1 MRIEFVTFRTICCA
15 SVALAGAACNSHRG
29 GAAPRVPVS
38 VARVERRALPYELDA
53 TGTVEPVRSVE
64 VLPQVN
70 GTILHVHFAEG
81 DEVAAGQVLFEID
94 PRPYQAA
101 LQQAEGALLKD
112 VTTAASAAR
121 EAARYKTLATS
132 NTVTQEDYEAKQAA
146 ADAAAAAVRSDSA
159 AAALAHLNLE
169 YATVRAPIGG
179 RTGRLLLHE
188 GNLVRAGSDPLVSI
202 VQMRP
207 ILVRFP
213 VPATNLP
220 TLRARAGQE
229 LKVIALPARD
239 SASALQG
246 VLSFVDNTVDTTTG
260 TVLLKGRFP
269 NRDGAL
275 WPGEYVTITLTLG
288 MQNDAVVVPSQAVMQ
303 GQQGTYVFVVNNDG
317 SATTQ
322 PVTVQRTLDSIS
334 VVAGV
339 PAGALVVT
347 DGQLRLTPNAKVD
360 IRGGPSSETSAGS
373 AGGAG
378 AGGTG
383 GNTDGGN
390 PR

>member
-1 MRIEFVTFRTICCA
+1 MRIVGVTFRNSTIA
-15 SVALAGAACNSHRG
+15 IALLAAAVGCGPRQG
-29 GAAPRVPVS
+29 GAVAKVPVS
-38 VARVERRALPYELDA
+38 VARVERRALPYELEA
-53 TGTVEPVRSVE
+53 TGSVEPIRSVD

-70 GTILHVHFAEG
+70 GTILHVNFAEG
-81 DEVAAGQVLFEID
+81 DEVAVGQILFEID
-94 PRPYQAA
+94 PRPYRAA
-101 LQQAEGALLKD
+101 LQQAEGALLRD
-112 VTTAASAAR
+112 VTQAQSAAR
-121 EAARYKTLATS
+121 EAARYKTLAVT
-132 NTVTQEDYEAKQAA
+132 NTVTQEDYEAKQSA

-159 AAALAHLNLE
+159 TVAIARLNLE

-220 TLRARAGQE
+220 ALRQRAGQQ
-229 LKVIALPARD
+229 LKVIAMPARD
-239 SASALQG
+239 SASAVQG
-246 VLSFVDNTVDTTTG
+246 VLSFVDNQVDTTTG
-260 TVLLKGRFP
+260 SVLLKARFL

-275 WPGEYVTITLTLG
+275 WPGEFVAITLVLG
-288 MQNDAVVVPSQAVMQ
+288 MQNDAVVVPSAAVMQ
-303 GQQGTYVFVVNNDG
+303 GQQGTYVFVVNTDG
-317 SATTQ
+317 TAATQ
-322 PVTVQRTLDSIS
+322 PVTVERTLDSLS

-347 DGQLRLTPNAKVD
+347 DGQLRLTPNSRVD
-360 IRGGPSSETSAGS
+360 IRGGPTTES
-373 AGGAG
+373 AGGG
-378 AGGTG
+378 ADPSASGTG
-383 GNTDGGN
+383 

>member
-1 MRIEFVTFRTICCA
+1 MRIEVVPFRTA
-15 SVALAGAACNSHRG
+15 LLAGLAGVALAGTTGCGSRTG
-29 GAAPRVPVS
+29 GAQPKVPVS
-38 VARVERRALPYELDA
+38 VARVERRALPYELNA
-53 TGTVEPVRSVE
+53 TGSVEPIRSVD

-70 GTILHVHFAEG
+70 GTILKVHFAEG
-81 DEVAAGQVLFEID
+81 DEVAPGQVLFEID

-101 LQQAEGALLKD
+101 LQQAEGTLLRD
-112 VTTAASAAR
+112 LTNAIAAAR
-121 EAARYKTLATS
+121 EAARYKTLAAT
-132 NTVTQEDYEAKQAA
+132 NTVTAEDYEAKQSA

-159 AAALAHLNLE
+159 SAAIARLNLE

-188 GNLVRAGSDPLVSI
+188 GNLARAGSDALVSI

-220 TLRARAGQE
+220 ALRQRAGQQ
-229 LKVIALPARD
+229 LTVIALAARD
-239 SASALQG
+239 SASALRG
-246 VLSFVDNTVDTTTG
+246 VLSFVDNQVDTTTG
-260 TVLLKGRFP
+260 TVLLKARFS
-269 NRDGAL
+269 NHDGAL
-275 WPGEYVTITLTLG
+275 WPGEYVTVTLVLG

-317 SATTQ
+317 TASTQ
-322 PVTVQRTLDSIS
+322 PITVERTLDSLS
-334 VVAGV
+334 VIAGV

-347 DGQLRLTPNAKVD
+347 DGQLRLTPNSKVD
-360 IRGGPSSETSAGS
+360 IRGGPTTET
-373 AGGAG
+373 

-383 GNTDGGN
+383 GSADTGN
-390 PR
+390 PK

>member
-1 MRIEFVTFRTICCA
+1 MRIEVMPFRTFLLGG
-15 SVALAGAACNSHRG
+15 LAGTLAATIACAPTRG
-29 GAAPRVPVS
+29 GAQPKVPVS

-53 TGTVEPVRSVE
+53 TGTVEPIRSVD
-64 VLPQVN
+64 VLPQVS

-81 DEVAAGQVLFEID
+81 DEVAPGQVLFEID

-101 LQQAEGALLKD
+101 LQQTEGALLRD
-112 VTTAASAAR
+112 LTNAIAAAR
-121 EAARYKTLATS
+121 EAARYKTLATT
-132 NTVTQEDYEAKQAA
+132 NTVTQEDYEAKQSA

-159 AAALAHLNLE
+159 SAAIARLNLE

-202 VQMRP
+202 VQLRP

-220 TLRARAGQE
+220 ALRQRAGQE

-239 SASALQG
+239 SASAVQG
-246 VLSFVDNTVDTTTG
+246 VLSFVDNQVDTATG
-260 TVLLKGRFP
+260 TVLLKARFP

-275 WPGEYVTITLTLG
+275 WPGEYVTVTLVLG
-288 MQNDAVVVPSQAVMQ
+288 VQNDAVVVPSQAVMQ
-303 GQQGTYVFVVNNDG
+303 GQQGTYVFVVNTDG
-317 SATTQ
+317 TAATQ
-322 PVTVQRTLDSIS
+322 PVTVERTLDSLS
-334 VVAGV
+334 VIAGV
-339 PAGALVVT
+339 PAGTLVVT

-360 IRGGPSSETSAGS
+360 IRGGPTTETSAG
-373 AGGAG
+373 GG
-378 AGGTG
+378 GGG
-383 GNTDGGN
+383 SGSNTGN
-390 PR
+390 PK

>member
-1 MRIEFVTFRTICCA
+1 MRIVGVPFRTSILSA
-15 SVALAGAACNSHRG
+15 TALAALAACGPHRD
-29 GAAPRVPVS
+29 AQPPKVPVS
-38 VARVERRALPYELDA
+38 VARVEKRALPYELGA
-53 TGTVEPVRSVE
+53 TGTVEPVRSVD

-70 GTILHVHFAEG
+70 GTILHVNFAEG
-81 DEVAAGQVLFEID
+81 NEVAAGQVLFEID
-94 PRPYQAA
+94 PRPYRAA
-101 LQQAEGALLKD
+101 LQQAEGTLLKD
-112 VTTAASAAR
+112 LTQAETAAR
-121 EAARYKTLATS
+121 EAARYKTLAAT
-132 NTVTQEDYEAKQAA
+132 NTVTQEDYEAKQSA

-159 AAALAHLNLE
+159 TAALARLNLE

-188 GNLVRAGSDPLVSI
+188 GNVVRAGSDPLVSI

-220 TLRARAGQE
+220 ALRARAGQE

-239 SASALQG
+239 SASAVHG
-246 VLSFVDNTVDTTTG
+246 ILSFVDNTVDTTTG
-260 TVLLKGRFP
+260 TVLLKARFP

-275 WPGEYVTITLTLG
+275 WPGEYVSITLVLG
-288 MQNDAVVVPSQAVMQ
+288 IQDDAVVVPSEAVMQ

-322 PVTVQRTLDSIS
+322 PVTVQRTLDSLS
-334 VVAGV
+334 VIAGV

-360 IRGGPSSETSAGS
+360 IRGGPTTETAGGGS
-373 AGGAG
+373 A
-378 AGGTG
+378 G

>member
-1 MRIEFVTFRTICCA
+1 MRIDVVTFRTFLP
-15 SVALAGAACNSHRG
+15 ALALAA
-29 GAAPRVPVS
+29 AAGCGPSRSAAIAKVPVS
-38 VARVERRALPYELDA
+38 VARVERRSVPYELEA
-53 TGTVEPVRSVE
+53 TGTVEPIRSVD

-70 GTILHVHFAEG
+70 GTILHVNFAEG
-81 DEVAAGQVLFEID
+81 DEVAAGQILFEID
-94 PRPYQAA
+94 PRPYRAA
-101 LQQAEGALLKD
+101 LQQTEGALLRD
-112 VTTAASAAR
+112 LAQAESAAR
-121 EAARYKTLATS
+121 EAARYKTLAAT
-132 NTVTQEDYEAKQAA
+132 NTVTQEDYETKQST

-159 AAALAHLNLE
+159 AASIARLNLE

-220 TLRARAGQE
+220 ALRQRAGQQ
-229 LKVIALPARD
+229 LNAIALPARD
-239 SASALQG
+239 SASAVQG
-246 VLSFVDNTVDTTTG
+246 MLSFVDNQVDTATG
-260 TVLLKGRFP
+260 TVLLKARFP
-269 NRDGAL
+269 NHDGSL
-275 WPGEYVTITLTLG
+275 WPGEFVRITLVLG
-288 MQNDAVVVPSQAVMQ
+288 VQNDAIVVPSQAVME

-317 SATTQ
+317 TAATQ
-322 PVTVQRTLDSIS
+322 PITVERTLDSLS
-334 VVAGV
+334 VIAGV

-360 IRGGPSSETSAGS
+360 IRGGPTTET
-373 AGGAG
+373 AGG
-378 AGGTG
+378 GGPE
-383 GNTDGGN
+383 N